1 MLCCFCSHLKDDKY
15 CSLLK
20 KRYQLQYLNLP
31 SSLLYMVL
39 QKSSPDKFVMV
50 LAATV
55 RPESL
60 DPALRRPGRLD
71 REVEV
76 GVPTA
81 KERLEVSILKKTL

>member
-1 MLCCFCSHLKDDKY
+1 MI
-15 CSLLK
+15 
-20 KRYQLQYLNLP
+20 
-31 SSLLYMVL
+31 L
-39 QKSSPDKFVMV
+39 QKLSPDKFVMV

-81 KERLEVSILKKTL
+81 KERLEVNILK

>member
-1 MLCCFCSHLKDDKY
+1 
-15 CSLLK
+15 
-20 KRYQLQYLNLP
+20 
-31 SSLLYMVL
+31 MVL

-55 RPESL
+55 RLESL

-81 KERLEVSILKKTL
+81 KERLEVSILKKLL

>member
-1 MLCCFCSHLKDDKY
+1 
-15 CSLLK
+15 
-20 KRYQLQYLNLP
+20 
-31 SSLLYMVL
+31 
-39 QKSSPDKFVMV
+39 MV

-81 KERLEVSILKKTL
+81 KERLEVNILK